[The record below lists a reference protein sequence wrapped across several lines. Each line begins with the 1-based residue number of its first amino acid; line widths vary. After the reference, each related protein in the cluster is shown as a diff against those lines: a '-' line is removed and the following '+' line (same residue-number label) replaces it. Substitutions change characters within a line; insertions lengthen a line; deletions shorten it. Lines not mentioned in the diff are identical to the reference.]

1 MSNTRKRK
9 RTTGMVER
17 FLFLSGD
24 QDVEAT
30 CKRAST
36 LAKKFTPS
44 VAKSWNQ
51 CGKGFQ
57 AVSSMEGSKSMGEEK
72 TVVRSLTSVLH
83 SDRDPGS
90 QSSEEIAEITWS
102 SSDSDLSGGELLMN
116 NSRCLKERRSV
127 LKGQSTENSYHKY
140 ICMINSLADSQSS
153 EEDIP
158 AIDWDSLSDKDAT
171 SDEIECLVDP
181 NCIDSDTSSSHNGG
195 NRNYVIQQSES
206 LMTAED
212 ILEFSSDNESTKERE
227 WCTKSIP
234 STSASPPI
242 PNCGSEHGRTMR
254 SASNWLRS
262 AQAFLQTP
270 DKQKRK
276 QFKTPED
283 SAKKRK
289 KFMRGGLAERLNRL
303 QCRERSA
310 INFWKHQS
318 LADLQTHTGRQDDI
332 LMVKVLDL
340 HEECSM
346 FIALCQP
353 LRGTSTDHAIENDA
367 CSSKTP
373 LKVLFTSETALH
385 LGICAGDSVH
395 IYPPCFLWMEI
406 LNSLMVSL
414 LLYSDIGITV
424 ILALGKVKSMSQRSL
439 NFCGLVP
446 LRQKLDIQD
455 GNTCAILCTYFSQ
468 KMITGTKS
476 DYCCPGKSVVFRKA
490 PMSLSVKFNLTDS
503 REKCYSVDQDTT
515 IRNVGSLFPIPQE
528 EVMKVL
534 DFKHHLSTVNVCD
547 SLLEVIES
555 QGAAGWAKQNLKVV
569 IQRVYCLP
577 IKEVLHNQLVRNN
590 QQDHPL
596 PSNVGQQNA
605 RLCFLV
611 QDMYGLFGEVHH
623 HTFCSLEEDMQIQS
637 ACWEGK
643 ECYLTGMK
651 VLQRTTR
658 GRSLGLFSLIDSL
671 WPPLISPKVHG
682 QSQGSQESIDL
693 ITDVQLPAPSF
704 CYVLAPLP
712 GEGGIKVLQNENVSD
727 LYRPSASHNLKHI
740 LQHVPE
746 QHRCSFSAEVIY
758 TRFQDQTAYHQK
770 SKDFWL
776 FVIDSSLQSAGH
788 DSGVPKTL
796 SVYVTSSCILG
807 LEVIKSLNDE
817 TSSNIFFKDAI
828 IEKGFIVCAE
838 GTILSVNKLVLQS
851 DENERISSLTGN
863 IVLNELNALTKVN
876 SLCTVQGNVVGV
888 DEANAFSWIACN
900 RCGNGKLE
908 KKHGE
913 SESFYCCLCA
923 QSVMTPFTKMQLEV
937 FLQYPDLPHSTIKI
951 KLLEP
956 SISSLLLHSSS
967 DEGGYEVDGVLGQ
980 ELGPLSCYVRSVTHQ
995 PASWIGLEEVSLL
1008 YTQ

>member
-1 MSNTRKRK
+1 MIFMTLFLKQRK

-17 FLFLSGD
+17 CLFLSGD

-57 AVSSMEGSKSMGEEK
+57 AVPSMEGSKSMGEEK
-72 TVVRSLTSVLH
+72 TVIRSLTSVLQ
-83 SDRDPGS
+83 SDRAGPGS

-116 NSRCLKERRSV
+116 NLKYLKKRRSV
-127 LKGQSTENSYHKY
+127 LKDQSTENSYHKY

-158 AIDWDSLSDKDAT
+158 PIDWDSLSDKGAT
-171 SDEIECLVDP
+171 SDEIECSVDP
-181 NCIDSDTSSSHNGG
+181 NCIDSDTSSSHNGD

-254 SASNWLRS
+254 SASNWLKS
-262 AQAFLQTP
+262 AQSFLQTP

-289 KFMRGGLAERLNRL
+289 K
-303 QCRERSA
+303 
-310 INFWKHQS
+310 
-318 LADLQTHTGRQDDI
+318 
-332 LMVKVLDL
+332 LM
-340 HEECSM
+340 
-346 FIALCQP
+346 
-353 LRGTSTDHAIENDA
+353 
-367 CSSKTP
+367 
-373 LKVLFTSETALH
+373 
-385 LGICAGDSVH
+385 
-395 IYPPCFLWMEI
+395 
-406 LNSLMVSL
+406 
-414 LLYSDIGITV
+414 SDIGITV

-476 DYCCPGKSVVFRKA
+476 DYCCPGKSVVCRKA

-534 DFKHHLSTVNVCD
+534 DFKHHLSTINVCD

-577 IKEVLHNQLVRNN
+577 IKEVLHNQLIRNN

-658 GRSLGLFSLIDSL
+658 GRSSGLFSLIDSL

-727 LYRPSASHNLKHI
+727 LYQPSASHNLKHI

-758 TRFQDQTAYHQK
+758 TRFQEQTAYHQK

-776 FVIDSSLQSAGH
+776 FVIDSSLQSSGH
-788 DSGVPKTL
+788 NSGVPKTL

-807 LEVIKSLNDE
+807 LEVIKSLNDK

-838 GTILSVNKLVLQS
+838 GTILSVNRLMLQS

-876 SLCTVQGNVVGV
+876 SLCTVQGIVVGV
-888 DEANAFSWIACN
+888 DEANAFSWIVCN

-913 SESFYCCLCA
+913 SESFYCCPCA
-923 QSVMTPFTKMQLEV
+923 QSVMTPLTKMQLEV

-951 KLLEP
+951 KLLES

>member
-83 SDRDPGS
+83 SDRADPGS

-395 IYPPCFLWMEI
+395 IYPPW
-406 LNSLMVSL
+406 
-414 LLYSDIGITV
+414 
-424 ILALGKVKSMSQRSL
+424 
-439 NFCGLVP
+439 
-446 LRQKLDIQD
+446 QKLDIQD

>member
-83 SDRDPGS
+83 SDRADPGS

-289 KFMRGGLAERLNRL
+289 KFM
-303 QCRERSA
+303 
-310 INFWKHQS
+310 
-318 LADLQTHTGRQDDI
+318 
-332 LMVKVLDL
+332 
-340 HEECSM
+340 
-346 FIALCQP
+346 
-353 LRGTSTDHAIENDA
+353 
-367 CSSKTP
+367 
-373 LKVLFTSETALH
+373 
-385 LGICAGDSVH
+385 
-395 IYPPCFLWMEI
+395 
-406 LNSLMVSL
+406 
-414 LLYSDIGITV
+414 
-424 ILALGKVKSMSQRSL
+424 
-439 NFCGLVP
+439 
-446 LRQKLDIQD
+446 RQKLDIQD